1 MDRFSSLQE
10 VSIGDLLIQ
19 TTRYEEY
26 QAGKMISSGT
36 TSALIK
42 YTTLENGKIK
52 AIIGN
57 NDLNNKVMSTVFDK
71 CITSLDRLL
80 LFSTPMKSNADVQS
94 NQMLKVIL
102 GFTCDERI
110 YENIEPVVGSLF
122 FENQKLVKVSF
133 TMANPERLIE
143 FYSD

>member
-10 VSIGDLLIQ
+10 VSLGDLFIQ

-42 YTTLENGKIK
+42 YTTLEDGRIK
-52 AIIGN
+52 VIIGN
-57 NDLNNKVMSTVFDK
+57 NDLNDKLMSTVFDK

-80 LFSTPMKSNADVQS
+80 LFSIPTKSNAEVRS
-94 NQMLKVIL
+94 NQMLRIVF
-102 GFTCDERI
+102 GFTCNERI
-110 YENIEPVVGSLF
+110 YKNIEPVVGSLF
-122 FENQKLVKVSF
+122 FENGKLVKVSF

>member
-10 VSIGDLLIQ
+10 VSLGDLFIQ

-36 TSALIK
+36 TNALIK
-42 YTTLENGKIK
+42 YTTLEDGRIK
-52 AIIGN
+52 VIIGN
-57 NDLNNKVMSTVFDK
+57 NDLNDKLMSTVFDK

-80 LFSTPMKSNADVQS
+80 LFSIPTKSNAEVRS
-94 NQMLKVIL
+94 NQMLRIVF
-102 GFTCDERI
+102 GFTCNERI
-110 YENIEPVVGSLF
+110 YKNIEPVVGSLF
-122 FENQKLVKVSF
+122 FENGKLVKVSF

>member
-10 VSIGDLLIQ
+10 VSLGDLFIQ

-42 YTTLENGKIK
+42 YTTLEDGRIK
-52 AIIGN
+52 VIIGN
-57 NDLNNKVMSTVFDK
+57 NDLNDKLMSTVFDK

-80 LFSTPMKSNADVQS
+80 LFSIP
-94 NQMLKVIL
+94 I
-102 GFTCDERI
+102 FR
-110 YENIEPVVGSLF
+110 
-122 FENQKLVKVSF
+122 
-133 TMANPERLIE
+133 
-143 FYSD
+143 